1 MDPEYI
7 ALIQDIF
14 ARPIPGHLYR
24 GYTIL
29 DEEAKQETE
38 VTENRLVFIHILLKG
53 FSITKEVKDSCGLS
67 TRAWE
72 VSGLEWR
79 ET

>member
-7 ALIQDIF
+7 ALIQDIY
-14 ARPIPGHLYR
+14 AKPIPGHLYR

-38 VTENRLVFIHILLKG
+38 VNIVEL
-53 FSITKEVKDSCGLS
+53 
-67 TRAWE
+67 
-72 VSGLEWR
+72 
-79 ET
+79 